1 MPDPTPIR
9 PDQPVGF
16 ASHGGGGDDGGMEA
30 RLKRIEDVLPSLAT
44 RDEMKLGFAE
54 LRTEMHKGFNEQ
66 VMWIVGTAIALGVAG
81 ITVMTFV
88 LNNAVPKQPAPQAQP
103 TVIVVPAAA
112 APPAS
117 K

>member
-9 PDQPVGF
+9 PDQPLGF

-30 RLKRIEDVLPSLAT
+30 RLSAVEKALVKIEASLPALAT
-44 RDEMKLGFAE
+44 KD
-54 LRTEMHKGFNEQ
+54 EMHKGFADLQ
-66 VMWIVGTAIALGVAG
+66 KWIVGTAVGGMAVF

-112 APPAS
+112 PPAS